1 MTPAVNTR
9 RSLPMADHVRGKRSA
24 VTCELK
30 CANACLGPEC
40 NTSTNEHFRS
50 IASAVF
56 SRRAL
61 FGLGAAAAVAV
72 AVGVGRGTP
81 VSAPGAAGI
90 GGTGFSF
97 GKPGRAGLSFSPIAP
112 VPAEVDAMTVP
123 AGYTWKPVIRWEIR
137 SSRARPPSI

>member
-1 MTPAVNTR
+1 MTLADHTR

-40 NTSTNEHFRS
+40 NTSANEDFRS

-61 FGLGAAAAVAV
+61 FGLGAAAAVAL
-72 AVGVGRGTP
+72 AVGVGR
-81 VSAPGAAGI
+81 
-90 GGTGFSF
+90 
-97 GKPGRAGLSFSPIAP
+97 
-112 VPAEVDAMTVP
+112 
-123 AGYTWKPVIRWEIR
+123 
-137 SSRARPPSI
+137 